1 MTSATTAP
9 DDGTLAHIRELC
21 RLPRE
26 TEWLEFK
33 VDNAAPERTGEYV
46 SALANAAAL
55 HGRACGYL
63 VWGVDDSA
71 HDLVGTSF
79 DPHATKVGNEAL
91 ENWLH
96 ALTDPQVSLVFRG
109 VDAPAAENGR
119 RMRLVMMEV
128 GAATHRPVRFRGEE
142 FIRVGS
148 YKKKL
153 KDHPEKERELWRVF
167 DRSSF
172 AEGIALREL
181 DQAETLSRLAYPAY
195 FELLRLPVPES
206 GLLVLAA
213 LEADGLVQRAGAGM
227 WHVNNLGAL
236 LFAKDLSRVP
246 VLGRKTLRIIKYK
259 GQSRIQTEKE
269 QEVRGGYASSFE
281 AAIGMAHAMLPAN
294 EVIGLALRR
303 NVPLVPELALRE
315 VIANALIHQ
324 DFSVRGAGPMVEI
337 FDDRVEVTNPGTP
350 LVDVARLL
358 DSPPRS
364 RNEPLAAMMRRLNI
378 CEERGTGVDKVV
390 SEIELYQLPPPLFT
404 APPGSTRVVLFG
416 PRELRQMDGSDRVR
430 ACYQHA
436 CLRYVNHEFLTNESL
451 RTRFGVDPKNRATVS
466 RLIRDAI
473 AARVITAADPDAAP
487 RLMKYLPHWARAES
501 DFG

>member
-1 MTSATTAP
+1 MSAAATARE
-9 DDGTLAHIRELC
+9 DGTLAHIRELC
-21 RLPRE
+21 RHPRE

-33 VDNAAPERTGEYV
+33 VDNAASEKIGEYI

-55 HGRACGYL
+55 HGRACGFL
-63 VWGVDDSA
+63 IWGVDDA
-71 HDLVGTSF
+71 THELVGTSF
-79 DPHATKVGNEAL
+79 DPHTAKVGNEAL

-96 ALTDPQVSLVFRG
+96 TLTDPQVRLVFHV
-109 VDAPAAENGR
+109 VDAPASPGEGPR
-119 RMRLVMMEV
+119 RLVMMEV
-128 GAATHRPVRFRGEE
+128 GAATHRPVRFHGEE

-195 FELLRLPVPES
+195 FELLGLPVPE
-206 GLLVLAA
+206 GGRLVLAA
-213 LEADGLVQRAGAGM
+213 LESDGVVQSAGAGM
-227 WHVNNLGAL
+227 WHVTNLGAL

-259 GQSRIQTEKE
+259 GRSRIQTEKE

-281 AAIGMAHAMLPAN
+281 AAIGTAHAMLPAN
-294 EVIGLALRR
+294 EVIGVALRR

-337 FDDRVEVTNPGTP
+337 FDDRVEVTNPGDP

-358 DSPPRS
+358 DKPPRS
-364 RNEPLAAMMRRLNI
+364 RNEPLASMMRRLSI

-390 SEIELYQLPPPLFT
+390 SQIELYQLPPPLFT

-416 PRELRQMDGSDRVR
+416 PQELRQMDRGDRVR

-436 CLRYVNHEFLTNESL
+436 CLRHVNHEFLTNESL
-451 RTRFGVDPKNRATVS
+451 RTRFGIEPKNRATVS

-473 AARVITAADPDAAP
+473 TAGVITADDPDAAP
-487 RLMKYLPHWARAES
+487 RLMKYVPHWARAES